1 MVRSYVM
8 KLFIS
13 QGMRGKTNEDILA
26 ERNKAIKIF
35 KEMFSNEDIEVL
47 DSFFKDDIEPE
58 DVSVSGVWWLGK
70 SLELLA
76 KADVAYFVDGWQD
89 YRGCR
94 IEHTVC
100 KEYGIKTIG
109 KGV

>member
-1 MVRSYVM
+1 M

-13 QGMRGKTNEDILA
+13 QGMRGKSNDEIFETRIRMINTVKALFPNET
-26 ERNKAIKIF
+26 
-35 KEMFSNEDIEVL
+35 IEVL
-47 DSFFKDDIEPE
+47 DSFFKDAVAPD
-58 DVSVSGVWWLGK
+58 DVSTTGVWWLGK

-76 KADVAYFVDGWQD
+76 KADIAYFSDDWQD

-109 KGV
+109 KGA

>member
-1 MVRSYVM
+1 M

-47 DSFFKDDIEPE
+47 DSFFKDGIEPE

-76 KADVAYFVDGWQD
+76 KADVAYFVGDWQD
-89 YRGCR
+89 YRGCC
-94 IEHTVC
+94 IEHMVC

-109 KGV
+109 KGA

>member
-1 MVRSYVM
+1 MEKELS
-8 KLFIS
+8 
-13 QGMRGKTNEDILA
+13 
-26 ERNKAIKIF
+26 KALLITI
-35 KEMFSNEDIEVL
+35 L
-47 DSFFKDDIEPE
+47 DSFFKDGIEPE
-58 DVSVSGVWWLGK
+58 DVSASGVWWLGK

>member
-1 MVRSYVM
+1 M

-13 QGMRGKTNEDILA
+13 QGMRGKSDEEIFETHIRMVNTI
-26 ERNKAIKIF
+26 KAMYPD
-35 KEMFSNEDIEVL
+35 ENIEVL
-47 DSFFKDDIEPE
+47 DSFFQDAVEP
-58 DVSVSGVWWLGK
+58 DGIASVGVWWLGK

-76 KADVAYFVDGWQD
+76 DADIAYFADDWQD
-89 YRGCR
+89 YRGCC

-109 KGV
+109 KGA